1 MEGAPKFIESQ
12 TLPEVDYAAF
22 AASLGLAA
30 VHVDKPDQVGPAWD
44 RALAADRP
52 VVLDVRTD
60 PDIPPIPPHATF
72 EQAKDAALALLK
84 GDANRWGVLKEGL
97 LTKARE
103 VLPGQGQ

>member
-1 MEGAPKFIESQ
+1 M
-12 TLPEVDYAAF
+12 
-22 AASLGLAA
+22 
-30 VHVDKPDQVGPAWD
+30 
-44 RALAADRP
+44 
-52 VVLDVRTD
+52 LDVRTD

-103 VLPGQGQ
+103 VIPGQGQ

>member
-1 MEGAPKFIESQ
+1 MKVNKG
-12 TLPEVDYAAF
+12 
-22 AASLGLAA
+22 
-30 VHVDKPDQVGPAWD
+30 
-44 RALAADRP
+44 ALAMLVHGGTENWSPQRWKSRFDDVCPDRP

-103 VLPGQGQ
+103 VLPGQASNQ